1 MKILFYIHSLSTGG
15 AERTV
20 AYLSKY
26 FVNKNHQVTIILNTN
41 KIFYDVDK
49 RVKIYTLD
57 YKKGSR
63 LRQVISR
70 IKLFRRAVREYN
82 PDVVICL
89 MYTAIFYTL
98 FINRKI
104 KVIGSERSNPENNL
118 LMDRILKHVLFN
130 RVDGMIF
137 QTLSAQKYYPK
148 KIRENSIVIPN
159 AIGNEFIK
167 NINSSPVS
175 NRRKVISAVGRLNE
189 SKDYITL
196 LDAFKIVHK
205 KFPKFQLEIYGE
217 GKQKDQLVDYVNRLD
232 LEKYVKFMG
241 VDKKAIIKISDSTC
255 YVLSSISEG
264 MPNSLIEALAI
275 GLPCIS
281 TDCNYGPRDLI
292 VDGYNG
298 MLVPIKNPM
307 KLADAII
314 FMIENPDFSKKCGDN
329 ALKIRDKLSVENIAE
344 KYLNYIKSEGFYEE
358 DHQKNIN

>member
-1 MKILFYIHSLSTGG
+1 VKILFYIHSLSTGG

-26 FVNKNHQVTIILNTN
+26 FVKKSHQVTIILNTN
-41 KIFYDVDK
+41 KIFYDVDE
-49 RVKIYTLD
+49 RVKIHTLD

-63 LRQVISR
+63 LQQVISR
-70 IKLFRRAVREYN
+70 IKLFRSAVREYN

-104 KVIGSERSNPENNL
+104 KVIGSERSNPGN
-118 LMDRILKHVLFN
+118 DLFFN
-130 RVDGMIF
+130 KIIKKYLFRKADGIIF
-137 QTLSAQKYYPK
+137 QTQLAQQFYSKRIINK
-148 KIRENSIVIPN
+148 SKVIPN
-159 AIGNEFIK
+159 AIGNEHVYK
-167 NINSSPVS
+167 VDSSKIS
-175 NRRKVISAVGRLNE
+175 NRRKIISSIGRLSE
-189 SKDYITL
+189 SKDYKTL
-196 LDAFKIVHK
+196 LQAFNIVLK
-205 KFPKFQLEIYGE
+205 SYPEYQLHIYGDGDLKE
-217 GKQKDQLVDYVNRLD
+217 DLVSYVVKNRLK
-232 LEKYVKFMG
+232 ENVKFMG
-241 VDKKAIIKISDSTC
+241 VDQEAIIKIADTTC

-281 TDCNYGPRDLI
+281 TDCDFGPKDLI
-292 VDGYNG
+292 IDGYNG
-298 MLVPIKNPM
+298 MLVPIKNPV

-314 FMIENPDFSKKCGDN
+314 FMIGNPDFSKKCGDN